1 MKTKTLFFLAG
12 TLFFGN
18 IVFAQRF
25 GNTPEDSTNCIIN
38 NSLYQ
43 TSYNQKNYKDAY
55 EPWKKA
61 LLYCP
66 QYNENLYIR
75 GINILKNLMAE
86 AKDATTQ
93 QKYLDELLSLYDKRI
108 AAFGDTA
115 TNLARKAND
124 ISTYLPNQRKEAYEM
139 YLRAVEIGKDN
150 MDDQYK
156 PLYLR
161 ATLDYLIAIKAN
173 TEQMSMLFD
182 AYDYASESLERSLA
196 KATKEK
202 DKKKIQGYI
211 AITEQIIEPFATC
224 EKLLEIYQPK
234 YETQSKDTA
243 VLSKIMNNLARKG
256 CTDSDLFF
264 NVTEALHAQKPTAVT
279 AISMGRMCLAK
290 KDYNR
295 AVDFFNEAIEKYD
308 NVADKAKASYAL
320 AQSLYA
326 AGQYAAGRTAAN
338 KTISLDESYAGKATL
353 LIARMYLASSSS
365 CATGGGEIR
374 GAAWAAYDKA
384 SKAKSLDPDIADE
397 AQQVMNACVGQW
409 PTKDNAFF
417 HNLSNGDSFHVGC
430 WIGES
435 TTVRTR

>member
-1 MKTKTLFFLAG
+1 MKTNTLLLLAC
-12 TLFFGN
+12 TLLFSSP
-18 IVFAQRF
+18 VFAQRF
-25 GNTPEDSTNCIIN
+25 GNTPEDSVNCLIN

-43 TSYNQKNYKDAY
+43 SSYNQKNYKDAY

-61 LLYCP
+61 IEHCP
-66 QYNENLYIR
+66 KYNENLYIR
-75 GINILKNLMAE
+75 GANILKNLMTE
-86 AKDATTQ
+86 TQDATLQ
-93 QKYLDELLSLYDKRI
+93 QQYLDELLTLYDQRI

-124 ISTYLPNQRKEAYEM
+124 MATYLPTKTQEIYNLYN
-139 YLRAVEIGKDN
+139 RAISIGKDDI
-150 MDDQYK
+150 DDQYK
-156 PLYLR
+156 PLYVKV
-161 ATLDYLIAIKAN
+161 TLDYLYAIKAN

-182 AYDYASESLERSLA
+182 AYDYASESLDRSLA

-202 DKKKIQGYI
+202 DRKKIEGYI

-234 YETQSKDTA
+234 YTANPKDTA
-243 VLSKIMNNLARKG
+243 MLTKIMNNMARKG

-264 NVTEALHAQKPTAVT
+264 NVTESLHAQKPTATT

-290 KDYNR
+290 KDYNK
-295 AVDFFNEAIEKYD
+295 AVEYFNEAIEKYESTS
-308 NVADKAKASYAL
+308 DKAKAAYAL

-326 AGQYAAGRTAAN
+326 AGQYSAGRTAAN
-338 KTISLDESYAGKATL
+338 KTISLDDSYAGKATL
-353 LIARMYLASSSS
+353 LIARMYLASSAS

-384 SKAKSLDPDIADE
+384 AKAKTLDASIADE

-409 PTKDNAFF
+409 PNRDNAFF
-417 HNLSNGDSFHVGC
+417 HNLSNGDSYHVGC

>member
-12 TLFFGN
+12 TLLFGST
-18 IVFAQRF
+18 VFAQRF

-61 LLYCP
+61 LQYCP

-75 GINILKNLMAE
+75 GINILKNLIA
-86 AKDATTQ
+86 DASDAATQ
-93 QKYLDELLSLYDKRI
+93 KKYLDELFSLYDKRI

-124 ISTYLPNQRKEAYEM
+124 MATYFPKQQKEVYEM
-139 YLRAVEIGKDN
+139 YLKAVEVGQDN

-161 ATLDYLIAIKAN
+161 ATLDYLVAIKAN
-173 TEQMSMLFD
+173 TEQMSILFD

-202 DKKKIQGYI
+202 DKKKIEGYI

-234 YETQSKDTA
+234 YENFPKDTA
-243 VLSKIMNNLARKG
+243 VLSKIMNNMARKG

-290 KDYNR
+290 KNYNR
-295 AVDFFNEAIEKYD
+295 AVDYFNEAIEKYD

-338 KTISLDESYAGKATL
+338 KAMSLDNSYAGKATL
-353 LIARMYLASSSS
+353 LIARMYLASSAS

-384 SKAKSLDPDIADE
+384 SKAKSLDANIADE

-417 HNLSNGDSFHVGC
+417 HNLSNGDSYHVGC